1 MSFNLKYCCYN
12 PRTMSKAV
20 VLKRSKKK
28 AYLSYILTGILFVL
42 SLLFAFLF
50 FNQEDDSSSPY
61 GICYFLLDIFFLL
74 GLAFSVYSTLQ
85 KKEVRIAKEEDFLLI
100 EERKIY
106 RIPLSSLESISYK
119 NGGRFFAN
127 GSLTFSIEGKK
138 IQIKNIT
145 NAKTNCLALQEMLSF
160 SPVS

>member
-20 VLKRSKKK
+20 VLKRSKKR
-28 AYLSYILTGILFVL
+28 AYISYVITGILFIL

-61 GICYFLLDIFFLL
+61 GICYLLIDIFFLL
-74 GLAFSVYSTLQ
+74 CLAFSVYSTLQ

-100 EERKIY
+100 EERKVH

-119 NGGRFFAN
+119 DGGKFFSNGN
-127 GSLTFSIEGKK
+127 LTFHMEREK
-138 IQIKNIT
+138 IQVKNIV
-145 NAKTNCLALQEMLSF
+145 NAKANCLALREILALKAA
-160 SPVS
+160 

>member
-20 VLKRSKKK
+20 VLKRSKKR
-28 AYLSYILTGILFVL
+28 AYISYVITGILFIL

-61 GICYFLLDIFFLL
+61 GICYLFIDIFFLL
-74 GLAFSVYSTLQ
+74 CLAFSVYSTLQ

-100 EERKIY
+100 EERKVH

-119 NGGRFFAN
+119 DEGKFFSNGN
-127 GSLTFSIEGKK
+127 LTFHMGREK
-138 IQIKNIT
+138 IQVKNIV
-145 NAKTNCLALQEMLSF
+145 NAKANYLALREILALKAA
-160 SPVS
+160 

>member
-20 VLKRSKKK
+20 VLKRSKKR
-28 AYLSYILTGILFVL
+28 AYISYVITGILFIL

-61 GICYFLLDIFFLL
+61 GICYLLIDIFFLL
-74 GLAFSVYSTLQ
+74 CLAFSVYSTLQ

>member
-20 VLKRSKKK
+20 VLKRSKKR
-28 AYLSYILTGILFVL
+28 AYISYVITGILFIL

-61 GICYFLLDIFFLL
+61 GICYLLIDIFFLL
-74 GLAFSVYSTLQ
+74 CLAFSVYSTLQ
-85 KKEVRIAKEEDFLLI
+85 KKEVRIAKEQDFLLI
-100 EERKIY
+100 EERKVH

-119 NGGRFFAN
+119 DGGEFFSNGN
-127 GSLTFSIEGKK
+127 LTFHMGREK
-138 IQIKNIT
+138 IQVKNIV
-145 NAKTNCLALQEMLSF
+145 NAKANYLALREILALKAA
-160 SPVS
+160 

>member
-1 MSFNLKYCCYN
+1 M
-12 PRTMSKAV
+12 
-20 VLKRSKKK
+20 KKEK
-28 AYLSYILTGILFVL
+28 STE
-42 SLLFAFLF
+42 SL
-50 FNQEDDSSSPY
+50 
-61 GICYFLLDIFFLL
+61 FLL
-74 GLAFSVYSTLQ
+74 Y
-85 KKEVRIAKEEDFLLI
+85 
-100 EERKIY
+100 
-106 RIPLSSLESISYK
+106 LESISYK

>member
-20 VLKRSKKK
+20 VLKRSKKR
-28 AYLSYILTGILFVL
+28 AYISYVITGILFIL

-61 GICYFLLDIFFLL
+61 GICYLLIDIFFFFC
-74 GLAFSVYSTLQ
+74 LAFSVYSTLQ

-100 EERKIY
+100 EERKVH

-119 NGGRFFAN
+119 DGGKFFSNGN
-127 GSLTFSIEGKK
+127 LTFHMGREK
-138 IQIKNIT
+138 IQVKNIV
-145 NAKTNCLALQEMLSF
+145 NAKANYLALREILALKAA
-160 SPVS
+160 

>member
-20 VLKRSKKK
+20 VLKRSKKR
-28 AYLSYILTGILFVL
+28 AYISYVITGILFIL

-61 GICYFLLDIFFLL
+61 GICYLLIDIFFLL
-74 GLAFSVYSTLQ
+74 CLAFSVYSTLQ

-100 EERKIY
+100 EERKVH

-119 NGGRFFAN
+119 DGGKFFSNGN
-127 GSLTFSIEGKK
+127 LTFHMEREK
-138 IQIKNIT
+138 IQVKNIV
-145 NAKTNCLALQEMLSF
+145 NAKANYLALREILALKAA
-160 SPVS
+160 